1 MASNPTC
8 KGETKAI
15 IDFPLHT
22 EHGLGLESS
31 PQGPVATGRPTSSHI
46 HTHPE
51 LQRVFVFHSQKSVP
65 CAGERLVSRR
75 PCSSM
80 SAVSLGQWDGPRGEQ
95 GKVSSAFNQ
104 TLLHTRATLVL
115 AVPQGVNPF
124 HR

>member
-22 EHGLGLESS
+22 DHGLGLESS

-46 HTHPE
+46 HTHTE
-51 LQRVFVFHSQKSVP
+51 LQCVFVFHSQKSVP

-80 SAVSLGQWDGPRGEQ
+80 SAVSLSQWAGASRLDPGESKARCRRHLTKPCYTHEQ
-95 GKVSSAFNQ
+95 
-104 TLLHTRATLVL
+104 
-115 AVPQGVNPF
+115 P
-124 HR
+124 